1 MRLFIKRVEGKG
13 VNSGVSIC
21 HNEWKASRFV
31 SSTLVF
37 NTAQPI
43 CETFHAR
50 KLCVSSL
57 SNRASLRQVISR
69 SIVQVCGTIPSW
81 L

>member
-37 NTAQPI
+37 ITAPPI
-43 CETFHAR
+43 CETLRAR
-50 KLCVSSL
+50 TLRVSSL
-57 SNRASLRQVISR
+57 SNLASLRQV
-69 SIVQVCGTIPSW
+69 
-81 L
+81 

>member
-1 MRLFIKRVEGKG
+1 MRLLIKRVEGEG
-13 VNSGVSIC
+13 FNSWVSVC

-37 NTAQPI
+37 NAAPPI
-43 CETFHAR
+43 CETLRACTLR
-50 KLCVSSL
+50 VSSL